1 MSSYI
6 KSSDTDY
13 NLGIKD
19 FTIEF
24 FSDPSSNSNC
34 QTILEISND
43 KSFAANLFSYNRFF
57 INLINGN
64 IISESVYI
72 NDIFYVDGNI
82 STFSTSNILNSNNSI
97 FYDENL
103 LTSNQYTT
111 SENNITLLIPPSGI
125 ANTKV
130 EVGTILF
137 QITGNNLPINQPT
150 FISSERKDNNFYL
163 FVNGISQQIPNS
175 NIVYIPSSNISNIY
189 ANTTLD
195 RTNFPAL
202 LTIGSN
208 KDGGNPYHG
217 KLGNFKITKNI
228 AKHVI
233 SPNEI
238 LYSNF
243 QDQLGTK
250 SYNIDISG
258 QNFLKERNS
267 DELAKFD
274 SYDSLFFQVYQSDN
288 SNLNSN
294 ILSFAL
300 FKPSIELGPVTNF
313 SSNVYSP
320 VNINSLT
327 CNVPWAT
334 LDKSEA
340 SIKVNN
346 PSITELNNYIV
357 PSTDWNISMNSLKI
371 NFAFSVSGNS
381 NIQVTA
387 TSPTYYYD
395 INANSVSILES
406 NLYATDDIIYVSN
419 TDPFI
424 TPILGD
430 TSNAANVFSLL
441 NVRGQVFVNQECIT
455 YLYIDRTLNTL
466 SGLQRGSSG
475 TETPNIHLS
484 GSRIINFSY
493 NQDLQYLANA
503 DPRISSWYTY
513 PLANTSL
520 QNTNSAISSI
530 LVEYGG
536 LPPIS

>member
-24 FSDPSSNSNC
+24 FSNPSSNSNC

-137 QITGNNLPINQPT
+137 QITGNNIPINQPT

-430 TSNAANVFSLL
+430 TSNVANVFSLL